1 MIGLTM
7 RSVTWSRFP
16 IRNLWL
22 IPCFFHLWSEVTW
35 LLIPVERSQL
45 RWVGHAITGPRNSD
59 GLLPPPTR
67 MVQKLTKFHVAW
79 LYFISAMF
87 WTHCGVDPGEIRK
100 IAENRDVIQ
109 ILFCC
114 CHCVPCENK
123 SEYVYECMNNKLEY
137 SDDSNNKWGTS
148 ANRSRLSLLSS
159 FFPYYKG
166 NRIVFQLLQNNNP
179 CKIRTTQWFWEWPE
193 INSRHSGILF
203 QQLFEIQATF
213 FQKTSKK

>member
-59 GLLPPPTR
+59 GLLPPPAR

-114 CHCVPCENK
+114 CHCVPCENNMYMNAWITSLNIVMTAIT
-123 SEYVYECMNNKLEY
+123 SEELQQIEAGWACY
-137 SDDSNNKWGTS
+137 
-148 ANRSRLSLLSS
+148 LLSS
-159 FFPYYKG
+159 HTIKETVLSSNYF
-166 NRIVFQLLQNNNP
+166 
-179 CKIRTTQWFWEWPE
+179 KIIIRVKSEQHNDSE
-193 INSRHSGILF
+193 NDL
-203 QQLFEIQATF
+203 
-213 FQKTSKK
+213 K